1 MEYKLKLHM
10 KKIKLFLLWIF
21 LLKGEA
27 IDDVWKKY
35 MASIEDAENIFS
47 TYRNKTESFY
57 DTIKH
62 DLQIWNS
69 IGKITKNDMNKAL
82 KYSIHYQV
90 IDHKLYRQH
99 SCMFPSRCSGVEH
112 FILTVVNNLPDME
125 FALNVHDWP
134 KSPKYRSP
142 MPVLSFS
149 KVKNL
154 HWDIMYPAWTF
165 WEGGPA
171 VWPIYPRGLGRW
183 DIFREQMNRES
194 IKIPWEKKLTKAF
207 FRGSRTSNERD
218 PLVLLSRK
226 NPKLV
231 DAKYTKNQAWKS
243 INDTLGEEPAENVHL
258 NDHCQYKYLFNFRG
272 VAASFRLKHL
282 FLCKSLVFH
291 VGTDWLEFFYEKLI
305 PWYHYIPVDTSL
317 RDVEELLH
325 FAENNDNLVSKIAER
340 GRNFIWKNLKMET
353 ISKFWEKLLHSYSEL
368 LDYKVERNY
377 SYKQIHHSNN
387 RHKNTEL

>member
-1 MEYKLKLHM
+1 M
-10 KKIKLFLLWIF
+10 KNIKLILLWIF

-27 IDDVWKKY
+27 IDDIWKKY
-35 MASIEDAENIFS
+35 KTNIEDAEKLFS
-47 TYRNKTESFY
+47 NNKNKTEFFY

-62 DLQIWNS
+62 DLQIWKS
-69 IGKITKNDMNKAL
+69 IGKITKNDMSKAL
-82 KYSIHYQV
+82 KYSIHYQI

-99 SCMFPSRCSGVEH
+99 SCIFPSRCSGVEH
-112 FILTVVNNLPDME
+112 FILNVVNNLPDME

-134 KSPKYRSP
+134 KSPKYKTP

-183 DIFREQMNRES
+183 DVFREQMNKES
-194 IKIPWEKKLTKAF
+194 IKFPWEKKLTKAF
-207 FRGSRTSNERD
+207 FRGSRTSKERD

-243 INDTLGEEPAENVHL
+243 KNDTLGEEPAENVHL

-291 VGTDWLEFFYEKLI
+291 VGSDWLEFFYEKLI

-325 FAENNDNLVSKIAER
+325 FAENNDKLVSKIAER
-340 GRNFIWKNLKMET
+340 GRNFIWKNLRMET
-353 ISKFWEKLLHSYSEL
+353 ISKLWEKLLYSYFEL

-377 SYKQIHHSNN
+377 SYKQIHHSKN

>member
-1 MEYKLKLHM
+1 M
-10 KKIKLFLLWIF
+10 KNIKLILLWIF

-27 IDDVWKKY
+27 IDDIWKKY
-35 MASIEDAENIFS
+35 KTNIEDAEKLFS
-47 TYRNKTESFY
+47 NNKNKTEFFY

-62 DLQIWNS
+62 DLQIWKS
-69 IGKITKNDMNKAL
+69 IGKITKNDMSKAL
-82 KYSIHYQV
+82 KYSIHYQI

-99 SCMFPSRCSGVEH
+99 SCIFPSRCSGVEH
-112 FILTVVNNLPDME
+112 FILNVVNNLPDME

-134 KSPKYRSP
+134 KSPKYKTP

-183 DIFREQMNRES
+183 DIFREQMNKES
-194 IKIPWEKKLTKAF
+194 IKFPWEKKLTKAF
-207 FRGSRTSNERD
+207 FRGSRTSKERD

-243 INDTLGEEPAENVHL
+243 KNDTLGEEPAENVHL

-291 VGTDWLEFFYEKLI
+291 VGSDWLEFFYEKLI

-325 FAENNDNLVSKIAER
+325 FAENNDKLVSKIAER
-340 GRNFIWKNLKMET
+340 GRNFIWKNLRMET
-353 ISKFWEKLLHSYSEL
+353 ISKLWEKLLYSYFEL

-377 SYKQIHHSNN
+377 SYKQIHHSKN

>member
-1 MEYKLKLHM
+1 M
-10 KKIKLFLLWIF
+10 
-21 LLKGEA
+21 LKGEA
-27 IDDVWKKY
+27 IDDIWKKY
-35 MASIEDAENIFS
+35 KTNIEDAEKLFS
-47 TYRNKTESFY
+47 NNKNKTEFFY
-57 DTIKH
+57 DTIKD
-62 DLQIWNS
+62 DLQIWKS
-69 IGKITKNDMNKAL
+69 IGKITKNDMSKAL
-82 KYSIHYQV
+82 KYSIHYQI

-99 SCMFPSRCSGVEH
+99 SCIFPSRCSGVEH
-112 FILTVVNNLPDME
+112 FILNVVNNLPDME

-134 KSPKYRSP
+134 KSPKYKTP

-183 DIFREQMNRES
+183 DVFREQMNKES
-194 IKIPWEKKLTKAF
+194 IKFPWEKKLTKAF
-207 FRGSRTSNERD
+207 FRGSRTSKERD

-243 INDTLGEEPAENVHL
+243 KNDTLGEEPAENVHL

-291 VGTDWLEFFYEKLI
+291 VGSDWLEFFYEKLI

-325 FAENNDNLVSKIAER
+325 FAENNDKLVSKIAER
-340 GRNFIWKNLKMET
+340 GRNFIWKNLRMET
-353 ISKFWEKLLHSYSEL
+353 ISKLWEKLLYSYFEL

-377 SYKQIHHSNN
+377 SYKQIHHSKN

>member
-1 MEYKLKLHM
+1 M
-10 KKIKLFLLWIF
+10 KKIILLWIF
-21 LLKGEA
+21 LLKVEA
-27 IDDVWKKY
+27 IDDIWKKY
-35 MASIEDAENIFS
+35 KTHIKEAEDIFS
-47 TYRNKTESFY
+47 TNKNKTESFF

-62 DLQIWNS
+62 DLQVWNS
-69 IGKITKNDMNKAL
+69 IGKITKNDMSKAL
-82 KYSIHYQV
+82 KYSIHYQI
-90 IDHKLYRQH
+90 IDHNLYRQH
-99 SCMFPSRCSGVEH
+99 SCTFPSRCSGVEH
-112 FILTVVNNLPDME
+112 FLLNVVNNLPDME

-134 KSPKYRSP
+134 KSPKYKSP

-183 DIFREQMNRES
+183 DIFREQINKES
-194 IKIPWEKKLTKAF
+194 MKYPWEKKLSKAF
-207 FRGSRTSNERD
+207 FRGSRTSKERD

-226 NPKLV
+226 NSKLV

-243 INDTLGEEPAENVHL
+243 INDTLGEKPAENVHL
-258 NDHCQYKYLFNFRG
+258 YDHCQYKYLFNFRG

-291 VGTDWLEFFYEKLI
+291 VGSDWLEFFYEKLI

-317 RDVEELLH
+317 RDVEELLD
-325 FAENNDNLVSKIAER
+325 FTKNNDNLVRKIAER
-340 GRNFIWKNLKMET
+340 GRNFIWKNLKMKT
-353 ISKFWEKLLHSYSEL
+353 IFKFWEKLLYSYSEL

-377 SYKQIHHSNN
+377 SYKQIHHPKN
-387 RHKNTEL
+387 RDKNTEL

>member
-10 KKIKLFLLWIF
+10 KKTKLFLLCIF

-35 MASIEDAENIFS
+35 MTSIEDAENIFS
-47 TYRNKTESFY
+47 TNRNKTESFY